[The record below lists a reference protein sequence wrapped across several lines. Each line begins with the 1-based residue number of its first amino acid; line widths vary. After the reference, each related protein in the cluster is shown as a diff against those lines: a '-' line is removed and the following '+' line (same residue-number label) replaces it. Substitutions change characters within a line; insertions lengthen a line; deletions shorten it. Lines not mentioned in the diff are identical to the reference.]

1 MFATGNDPPSSQAQE
16 VFKPTLKNGEKQF
29 SVGKHSELP
38 LCLGKTFNHP
48 RSDIVMHADFFLNT
62 RS

>member
-38 LCLGKTFNHP
+38 CCLGKTFNQP
-48 RSDIVMHADFFLNT
+48 RSDIVMHAEF
-62 RS
+62 